1 MKVNSYN
8 FQNISIMRGKTEG
21 PALFGREYCKK
32 GISARNEVT
41 SIEASISILIKI
53 WTVFLCVE
61 KRYEN
66 VIGYQAYY
74 IYIN

>member
-53 WTVFLCVE
+53 WTVFLCVVLITLW
-61 KRYEN
+61 KCNRLSSLLYLH
-66 VIGYQAYY
+66 
-74 IYIN
+74 